1 MRIFATVLLGYVFF
15 LHPYPFAS
23 LFFPRSLFFFPASFC
38 QPPRLPFSRLLH
50 LCICLPSP
58 LMNRPIILDSRRSGS
73 TLLLLSLRRALEYRH
88 STSART
94 ASTCDLTET
103 PRESSH
109 YVLREG
115 SINALANLP
124 PASLLL
130 RFLAFL
136 LSTVFFSIIRCFFLR
151 FLNSDFDFF
160 LLSLI
165 NIVSLLLC

>member
-1 MRIFATVLLGYVFF
+1 MRIFATVLLGYVLF

-23 LFFPRSLFFFPASFC
+23 LFFPTSFC

-103 PRESSH
+103 PRESSD

-136 LSTVFFSIIRCFFLR
+136 LSTVFFSIIRCFSR

-165 NIVSLLLC
+165 NIVPLLLC